1 MSGEATITNSDQ
13 APMPT
18 RNARPHPLEQLTAS
32 ETRVAGETV
41 LTARGKSVIE
51 FRSIALEEPPKAELL
66 AFLDAEHDGILSSRT
81 PRPARIARVAYD
93 LVRADKSHEYT
104 ESLVDL
110 DTGRETLHRV
120 VDKMHQPSL
129 TMGEFR
135 VFQDACVASPLFK
148 EAIANFKLPKGFNIT
163 IDPWPYGGP
172 DPGEIYPRYIQG
184 LCFARDT
191 RNGNADSNHYGY
203 PLPIIPV
210 MDTHT
215 SEIVR
220 VDKLATGGRDDGIR
234 YDTVA
239 PTVLDHCGPSEYV
252 PELVEGGMR
261 TDLKPLNVVQPEG
274 PSFTVSNDS
283 LVEWQKWR
291 FRVGF
296 NPREGATIHDVRYD
310 DRSVLHRLSLSEMT
324 VPYGDPRPPF
334 HRKQA
339 FDFGDGGAGR
349 AANNLEL
356 GCDCLGVIRYLD
368 AIMVSPSGEPT
379 VSKNVVCIHEQ
390 DSSILW
396 KHTNFR
402 TGRAVVARSRELV
415 VQFIIT
421 LANYE
426 YVFAYKF
433 DQAGGITIE
442 TRATGIVSVVNI
454 DPGKTSP
461 WGNVVAPGVLAQN
474 HQHLFCIR
482 IDPAI
487 DGARNT
493 VLQEES
499 LPLPF
504 SQHTNPWGNGYQVVS
519 RPVTTSQWLDA
530 SPSTNRT
537 IKIVNPH
544 HLNPISGKPVGY
556 KFIPSPSQ
564 LLLAQPDSIVAKR
577 AQFAQHHVWVTKHR
591 DGELW
596 AGGEF
601 TNQSQ
606 SEIDGVADAVAR
618 GDNVEDEDV
627 VVWTVFGL
635 THNPRVEDW
644 PVMPVEKHEVHLRP
658 ADFFTR
664 NPALDVPGQRNL
676 SSQLAPGSGI
686 QEDSCCSESVQAA
699 PTTHRQGAD
708 EIKPTEVTSKL

>member
-1 MSGEATITNSDQ
+1 MLNL
-13 APMPT
+13 
-18 RNARPHPLEQLTAS
+18 N
-32 ETRVAGETV
+32 
-41 LTARGKSVIE
+41 
-51 FRSIALEEPPKAELL
+51 
-66 AFLDAEHDGILSSRT
+66 
-81 PRPARIARVAYD
+81 
-93 LVRADKSHEYT
+93 
-104 ESLVDL
+104 
-110 DTGRETLHRV
+110 RE
-120 VDKMHQPSL
+120 
-129 TMGEFR
+129 EFR
-135 VFQDACVASPLFK
+135 VFQDACIASPLFK
-148 EAIANFKLPKGFNIT
+148 EAIAKFKLPEGFNIT

-172 DPGEIYPRYIQG
+172 DPGEIFPRYTQG
-184 LCFARDT
+184 LCFARDS
-191 RNGNADSNHYGY
+191 RNDNADSNHYGY

-215 SEIVR
+215 SKIVR
-220 VDKLATGGRDDGIR
+220 VDRLATGGKDDGLK
-234 YDTVA
+234 TTTAAANV
-239 PTVLDHCGPSEYV
+239 VDHCVASDYV

-274 PSFTVSNDS
+274 ASFKVSNES

-291 FRVGF
+291 FRIGF

-310 DRSVLHRLSLSEMT
+310 GRSVLHRLSFSEMT

-356 GCDCLGVIRYLD
+356 GCDCLGVIKYLD
-368 AIMVSPSGEPT
+368 AVIVSPSGEPT

-390 DSSILW
+390 DNGIGW

-402 TGRAVVARSRELV
+402 TNRAVVTRSRELV

-493 VLQEES
+493 VVQEES
-499 LPLPF
+499 LPLPI
-504 SQHTNPWGNGYQVVS
+504 SEHTNPWGNGYQVVS
-519 RPVTTSQWLDA
+519 QPITISQWLDA

-537 IKIVNPH
+537 IKMVNPH
-544 HLNPISGKPVGY
+544 RLNPISGKPVGY
-556 KFIPSPSQ
+556 KFMPSPTQ
-564 LLLAQPDSIVAKR
+564 LLLAHPNSIVAKR
-577 AQFAQHHVWVTKHR
+577 AQFAHHHVWVTKHR
-591 DGELW
+591 NGELW

-601 TNQSQ
+601 TNQSR
-606 SEIDGVADAVAR
+606 SEIDGVADAAAR
-618 GDNVEDEDV
+618 CDNVLDEDV
-627 VVWTVFGL
+627 VVWNVFGL

-644 PVMPVEKHEVHLRP
+644 PVMPMEKHEVHLRP
-658 ADFFTR
+658 ADFFER

-676 SSQLAPGSGI
+676 SSLLVEGSRGDEG
-686 QEDSCCSESVQAA
+686 QCCGASVQKEA
-699 PTTHRQGAD
+699 TTHWQGTG
-708 EIKPTEVTSKL
+708 EIKPSELASKL

>member
-1 MSGEATITNSDQ
+1 
-13 APMPT
+13 
-18 RNARPHPLEQLTAS
+18 
-32 ETRVAGETV
+32 
-41 LTARGKSVIE
+41 
-51 FRSIALEEPPKAELL
+51 
-66 AFLDAEHDGILSSRT
+66 
-81 PRPARIARVAYD
+81 
-93 LVRADKSHEYT
+93 
-104 ESLVDL
+104 
-110 DTGRETLHRV
+110 
-120 VDKMHQPSL
+120 
-129 TMGEFR
+129 
-135 VFQDACVASPLFK
+135 
-148 EAIANFKLPKGFNIT
+148 
-163 IDPWPYGGP
+163 
-172 DPGEIYPRYIQG
+172 
-184 LCFARDT
+184 
-191 RNGNADSNHYGY
+191 
-203 PLPIIPV
+203 

-220 VDKLATGGRDDGIR
+220 VDKLATGGEDDGIR

-239 PTVLDHCGPSEYV
+239 PNVLDHCVASEYV

-274 PSFTVSNDS
+274 PSFTVSNES

-296 NPREGATIHDVRYD
+296 NPREGATIHNVCYD
-310 DRSVLHRLSLSEMT
+310 GRSVLHRLSFSEMT

-356 GCDCLGVIRYLD
+356 GCDCLGVIKYLD
-368 AIMVSPSGEPT
+368 AVMVTPSGEAT

-390 DSSILW
+390 DNGILF

-402 TGRAVVARSRELV
+402 SLTNRAVVVRSRELV

-487 DGARNT
+487 DGTRNT
-493 VLQEES
+493 VLQEET
-499 LPLPF
+499 LPLPC
-504 SQHTNPWGNGYQVVS
+504 SQQTNPWGNGYQIVS
-519 RPVTTSQWLDA
+519 TPITTSQWLDA
-530 SPSTNRT
+530 SPSTNRV
-537 IKIVNPH
+537 INMVNQR
-544 HLNPISGKPVGY
+544 HLNPISGRPVGY
-556 KFIPSPSQ
+556 KFTPSPSQ

-591 DGELW
+591 DGEFW

-606 SEIDGVADAVAR
+606 SEVDGVADAAAR
-618 GDNVEDEDV
+618 HEKVEDEDV
-627 VVWTVFGL
+627 VIWTVFGL

-644 PVMPVEKHEVHLRP
+644 PVMPMEKHEVHLRP

-664 NPALDVPGQRNL
+664 NPALDVPSRRNMSSELAHGGEGQE
-676 SSQLAPGSGI
+676 G
-686 QEDSCCSESVQAA
+686 SCCSGSVQAA
-699 PTTHRQGAD
+699 PTTHWQGTDDIAPKD
-708 EIKPTEVTSKL
+708 VTSKL